1 MKAMNKGILIV
12 LSGPSGC
19 GKDTV
24 LSQLIDSNEDIK
36 VSVSMTTRKP
46 RGLEVDGK
54 DYYFVTREYFE
65 KKIAE
70 GSMLEYAEYNG
81 NYYGTPK
88 APVDEM
94 LGNGINVVLEIEVQG
109 AAKIRQLYPD
119 AVSVFLLPPSL
130 ATLEKRLRARG
141 TEDEETLNHRLY
153 IGEQEILRA
162 SEFDYYVIN
171 DKIRDA
177 LTDFETIIKAEKLKI
192 TRNKNIINE
201 VINNV

>member
-1 MKAMNKGILIV
+1 MNKTGILIV

-36 VSVSMTTRKP
+36 VSISMTTRAP
-46 RGLEVDGK
+46 RAGEIDGV

-65 KKIAE
+65 KKIAD

-94 LGNGINVVLEIEVQG
+94 LRSGISVVLEIEVQG
-109 AAKIRQLYPD
+109 AEKIRKLYPD

-130 ATLEKRLRARG
+130 NALEYRLRTRG
-141 TEDEETLNHRLY
+141 TEDEETLAHRLY
-153 IGEQEILRA
+153 IGEQEIKRA
-162 SEFDYYVIN
+162 GEFDYYVIN

-177 LTDFETIIKAEKLKI
+177 LDDFETIIRAEKLRMS
-192 TRNKNIINE
+192 RNKNVISE

>member
-1 MKAMNKGILIV
+1 MDKKGVLMV

-24 LSQLIDSNEDIK
+24 LAQLIDSNEDIK
-36 VSVSMTTRKP
+36 VSISMTTRKP
-46 RGLEVDGK
+46 RGQERDGI

-65 KKIAE
+65 RKIAE

-94 LGNGINVVLEIEVQG
+94 LKSGISVVLEIEVQG
-109 AAKIRQLYPD
+109 AEKIRKLCPD
-119 AVSVFLLPPSL
+119 AVTVFLLPPSL
-130 ATLEKRLRARG
+130 SALEARLRARG
-141 TEDEETLNHRLY
+141 TEDEETLNHRLF
-153 IGEQEILRA
+153 IGEQEIRRA
-162 SEFDYYVIN
+162 GEFDYYIIN
-171 DKIRDA
+171 DKIREA
-177 LTDFETIIKAEKLKI
+177 LDDFESIIRAEKLKMS
-192 TRNKNIINE
+192 RNKNIISE

>member
-1 MKAMNKGILIV
+1 MNKTGILIV

-36 VSVSMTTRKP
+36 VSISMTTRAP
-46 RGLEVDGK
+46 RAGEIDGV
-54 DYYFVTREYFE
+54 DYYFVTWEYFE
-65 KKIAE
+65 RKIAD

-94 LGNGINVVLEIEVQG
+94 LRNGISVVLEIEVQG
-109 AAKIRQLYPD
+109 AEKIRKLYPD

-130 ATLEKRLRARG
+130 NALEYRLRTRG
-141 TEDEETLNHRLY
+141 TEDEETLAHRLY
-153 IGEQEILRA
+153 IGEQEIKRA
-162 SEFDYYVIN
+162 GEFDYYIIN

-177 LTDFETIIKAEKLKI
+177 LDDFETIIRAEKLRMS
-192 TRNKNIINE
+192 RNKNVISE

>member
-94 LGNGINVVLEIEVQG
+94 LNSGINVVLEIEVQG

-119 AVSVFLLPPSL
+119 AVTVFLLPPSL
-130 ATLEKRLRARG
+130 ATLEKRLRERG
-141 TEDEETLNHRLY
+141 TEDEETLSHRLY

>member
-94 LGNGINVVLEIEVQG
+94 LNSGINVVLEIEVQG

-119 AVSVFLLPPSL
+119 AVTVFLLPPSL
-130 ATLEKRLRARG
+130 ATLEKRLRERG
-141 TEDEETLNHRLY
+141 TEDEETLSHRLY

-177 LTDFETIIKAEKLKI
+177 LTDFETIISAEKLKI

>member
-1 MKAMNKGILIV
+1 VNKTGILIV

-36 VSVSMTTRKP
+36 VSISMTTRAP
-46 RGLEVDGK
+46 RAGEIDGV

-65 KKIAE
+65 KKIAD

-94 LGNGINVVLEIEVQG
+94 LRNGISVVLEIEVQG
-109 AAKIRQLYPD
+109 AEKIRKLYPD

-130 ATLEKRLRARG
+130 NALEYRLRTRG
-141 TEDEETLNHRLY
+141 TEDEETLAHRLY
-153 IGEQEILRA
+153 IGEQEIKRA
-162 SEFDYYVIN
+162 GEFDYYVIN

-177 LTDFETIIKAEKLKI
+177 LDDFETIIRAEKLRMS
-192 TRNKNIINE
+192 RNKNVISE

>member
-1 MKAMNKGILIV
+1 MNKGILIV

-94 LGNGINVVLEIEVQG
+94 LNSGINVVLEIEVQG

-119 AVSVFLLPPSL
+119 AVTVFLLPPSL
-130 ATLEKRLRARG
+130 ATLEKRLRERG
-141 TEDEETLNHRLY
+141 TEDEETLSHRLY

>member
-1 MKAMNKGILIV
+1 MDKKGILIV

-24 LSQLIDSNEDIK
+24 LAQLIDSNEDIK
-36 VSVSMTTRKP
+36 VSISMTTRKP
-46 RGLEVDGK
+46 RGQERDGV

-94 LGNGINVVLEIEVQG
+94 LSNGISVVLEIEVQG
-109 AAKIRQLYPD
+109 AEKIRNMYPD

-130 ATLEKRLRARG
+130 ATLEARLRSRG
-141 TEDEETLNHRLY
+141 TEDEETLTHRLY
-153 IGEQEILRA
+153 IGEQEIRRA
-162 SEFDYYVIN
+162 GEFDYYVIN

-177 LTDFETIIKAEKLKI
+177 LDDFETIIRAEKLKM
-192 TRNKNIINE
+192 TRNKNIISE

>member
-1 MKAMNKGILIV
+1 MNKTGILIV

-36 VSVSMTTRKP
+36 VSISMTTRAP
-46 RGLEVDGK
+46 RAGEIDGV

-65 KKIAE
+65 RKIAD

-94 LGNGINVVLEIEVQG
+94 LRNGISVVLEIEVQG
-109 AAKIRQLYPD
+109 AEKIRKLYPD

-130 ATLEKRLRARG
+130 NALEYRLRTRG
-141 TEDEETLNHRLY
+141 TEDEETLAHRLY
-153 IGEQEILRA
+153 IGEQEIKRA
-162 SEFDYYVIN
+162 GEFDYYVIN

-177 LTDFETIIKAEKLKI
+177 LDDFETIIRAEKLRMS
-192 TRNKNIINE
+192 RNKNVISE